1 MIFQKVTF
9 VEEGR
14 NASSVDDFYYRGYEE
29 KLKGKK
35 GTGVRRVAADMI
47 RDGKILERFL
57 VLKNNGNSLEIYT
70 IFRDK
75 QSYDEFINHQLT
87 KKSKDFWEE
96 REWVKTVEMFDIT
109 DFLSV
114 NSILSNL
121 KPLNET
127 LAES

>member
-1 MIFQKVTF
+1 MILQKVTF
-9 VEEGR
+9 IEEGR
-14 NASSVDDFYYRGYEE
+14 NAVNVDDFYYRGYEE

-47 RDGKILERFL
+47 REGKILERFL
-57 VLKNNGNSLEIYT
+57 VLKNNGNILEIYT

-87 KKSKDFWEE
+87 KGAKDFWEG
-96 REWVKTVEMFDIT
+96 RKWIKTVEIFDIS

-114 NSILSNL
+114 KSILPRM
-121 KPLNET
+121 KPLNE
-127 LAES
+127 SF

>member
-47 RDGKILERFL
+47 RDGK
-57 VLKNNGNSLEIYT
+57 SL
-70 IFRDK
+70 F
-75 QSYDEFINHQLT
+75 
-87 KKSKDFWEE
+87 
-96 REWVKTVEMFDIT
+96 
-109 DFLSV
+109 SV
-114 NSILSNL
+114 GMQTSNL
-121 KPLNET
+121 L
-127 LAES
+127 LFICGR